1 GLNLSNNTLDLKG
14 AATLTGNLTVSA
26 TGGLID
32 LTNFEN
38 LVQGQNILNVVGTI
52 TMETGSFLAI
62 TGVATGDDQC
72 TYAEFNGQ
80 NLQYKLRNI
89 ETLTWSGAS
98 GNWLGAKTWK
108 NATGQPTQFGVGDRA
123 IFDSTGAASQTISI
137 LGIVLS
143 KGITVSG
150 STNYTFSGSGNFV
163 GDKMT
168 LVKDGTG
175 KLTISTNNDRLSN
188 SITTVNQGTLLLTSV
203 NALGKG
209 GSLTVNTGA
218 TVQTEGTALGI
229 LSGQTIDI
237 NGGGAVAFNAT
248 SDMTLSGG
256 ITGAGDIRKSGGS
269 NLFITGTNNNFAGTL
284 RLQGGITVVGAANT
298 SSGGADATLGANAN
312 IIVESGASFRTHFG
326 QTNKTFN
333 FANAYIKSGGSF
345 GNIDGHVNE
354 TGNLH
359 FNVDSIGTDG
369 VITYN
374 AIGTSTLY
382 QYFSKNVGLNG
393 IISGQGTVNV
403 IAEVADS
410 NNDHRFILRNA
421 GNTFN
426 GVY

>member
-1 GLNLSNNTLDLKG
+1 
-14 AATLTGNLTVSA
+14 
-26 TGGLID
+26 
-32 LTNFEN
+32 
-38 LVQGQNILNVVGTI
+38 
-52 TMETGSFLAI
+52 
-62 TGVATGDDQC
+62 
-72 TYAEFNGQ
+72 
-80 NLQYKLRNI
+80 
-89 ETLTWSGAS
+89 
-98 GNWLGAKTWK
+98 
-108 NATGQPTQFGVGDRA
+108 PTQFGVGDRA

-312 IIVESGASFRTHFG
+312 IIVESGASFRTHLG
-326 QTNKTFN
+326 GSDKTFN

-345 GNIDGHVNE
+345 GNIDGNVNE

-359 FNVDSIGTDG
+359 FNVESIGTDG

-382 QYFSKNVGLNG
+382 QHWAKKVGLNG

-403 IAEVADS
+403 IAEHGDGGS
-410 NNDHRFILRNA
+410 DHRFILRNA

-426 GVY
+426 GVYNLASTNKSTIELAISDTATGGVAKTASFTLGHANATLAISASAVTIAGLAGTAGKVQSEGAGEHTLTINQALDTEFSGIIGEATGGGTMGIVKDGVGSLTLSGANT